1 MPRFFTLQE
10 AEELLPRI
18 EQLLQSAVEAHSEA
32 AGHEGALER
41 VVSRITYLGGVE
53 IDPADYSQRKN
64 LKRCAEGVVHKAI
77 EEIQAAGVLIKDIE
91 VGLIDF
97 PAILAGREVLLCWK
111 LGEGK
116 IEHWHGVDEGF
127 TGRKPI
133 TSEFG
138 PRASARPN

>member
-1 MPRFFTLQE
+1 MPHFFTLKE

-18 EQLLQSAVEAHSEA
+18 QQLLQSAVEAHSEA

-53 IDPADYSQRKN
+53 IDPADYSQRKH
-64 LKRCAEGVVHKAI
+64 LKRRAEGVVQQAV

-91 VGLIDF
+91 AGLIDF
-97 PAILAGREVLLCWK
+97 PAVLGGREVLLCWK
-111 LGEGK
+111 LGESK

-127 TGRKPI
+127 AGRKPI
-133 TSEFG
+133 TGEFG
-138 PRASARPN
+138 PRANPRPN

>member
-1 MPRFFTLQE
+1 MSRFFTLQE

-18 EQLLQSAVEAHSEA
+18 ERLLQSAVEAYSEA

-64 LKRCAEGVVHKAI
+64 LKRRAEGVVQQAI

-97 PAILAGREVLLCWK
+97 PAIFGGREVLLCWK
-111 LGEGK
+111 LGESK

-138 PRASARPN
+138 PRGSVRPN

>member
-18 EQLLQSAVEAHSEA
+18 EHLLQSAVEAHSEA

-64 LKRCAEGVVHKAI
+64 LKRRAEGVVHQAI

-97 PAILAGREVLLCWK
+97 PAILGGREVLLCWK
-111 LGEGK
+111 LGESQ

-138 PRASARPN
+138 PRGNPRPN

>member
-18 EQLLQSAVEAHSEA
+18 ERLLQSAVEAHSEA

-64 LKRCAEGVVHKAI
+64 LKRRAEGVVQQAI

-91 VGLIDF
+91 AGLIDF
-97 PAILAGREVLLCWK
+97 PAVLGGREVLLCWK
-111 LGEGK
+111 LGEAR

-127 TGRKPI
+127 SGRKPI
-133 TSEFG
+133 GDDFG
-138 PRASARPN
+138 LRSGVRPN

>member
-18 EQLLQSAVEAHSEA
+18 EHLLQSAVEAHSEA

-64 LKRCAEGVVHKAI
+64 LKRRAEGVVQQAV

-91 VGLIDF
+91 SGLIDF
-97 PAILAGREVLLCWK
+97 PAVLGGREVLLCWR
-111 LGEGK
+111 LGESQ

-127 TGRKPI
+127 AGRKPI

-138 PRASARPN
+138 PRANPRPN

>member
-18 EQLLQSAVEAHSEA
+18 EHLLQSAVEAHSEA
-32 AGHEGALER
+32 TGHEGALER

-53 IDPADYSQRKN
+53 IDPADYSQRKS
-64 LKRCAEGVVHKAI
+64 LKRRAEDVVHQAI
-77 EEIQAAGVLIKDIE
+77 EEIQSAGVLIKDIE

-97 PAILAGREVLLCWK
+97 PAILGGREVLLCWK
-111 LGEGK
+111 LGESH
-116 IEHWHGVDEGF
+116 IQHWHGVDEGF

-138 PRASARPN
+138 PRASSRPN

>member
-18 EQLLQSAVEAHSEA
+18 ERLLQSAVEAHSEA

-64 LKRCAEGVVHKAI
+64 LKRRAEGVVQQAI

-97 PAILAGREVLLCWK
+97 PAIFGGREVLLCWK
-111 LGEGK
+111 LGESK

-127 TGRKPI
+127 NGRKPI
-133 TSEFG
+133 TGEFG

>member
-18 EQLLQSAVEAHSEA
+18 QQLLQSAVEAHSEA

-64 LKRCAEGVVHKAI
+64 LKRRAEGVVQ
-77 EEIQAAGVLIKDIE
+77 QAVQKHDHRPLAARVLVREGARAQLDLRHRSRR
-91 VGLIDF
+91 GTSL
-97 PAILAGREVLLCWK
+97 LAG
-111 LGEGK
+111 
-116 IEHWHGVDEGF
+116 
-127 TGRKPI
+127 P
-133 TSEFG
+133 
-138 PRASARPN
+138 